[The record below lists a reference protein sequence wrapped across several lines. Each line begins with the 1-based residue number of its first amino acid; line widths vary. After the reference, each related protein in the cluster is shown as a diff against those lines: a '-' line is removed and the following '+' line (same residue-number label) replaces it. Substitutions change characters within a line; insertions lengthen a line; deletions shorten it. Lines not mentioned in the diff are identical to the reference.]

1 MKTTPRF
8 WLATLLAILPLSAI
22 AEWSEISSFDDGMRV
37 FVNTG
42 TVERIDEIAVVSHLV
57 RWGEPQKSDEDAV
70 YLSTIVRTRYDCANK
85 LERYLGSVSYAGPMG
100 NGDVV
105 VSDETKPTSGDGRS
119 PTVRWKKALV
129 GGLPE
134 RVAATAQGNRT
145 NAVRINSPVKG
156 YRMHTSRIFR
166 HPGVGR
172 DPVGAPKAW
181 IPGFRRNDEQ
191 VMCMR

>member
-8 WLATLLAILPLSAI
+8 WLATLFAMLPLTAF
-22 AEWSEISSFDDGMRV
+22 ADWNEISSFDDGMRV

-57 RWGEPQKSDEDAV
+57 RWGEPQKSDEEAV

-105 VSDETKPTSGDGRS
+105 ISDENEADKWYTISDGS
-119 PTVRWKKALV
+119 MEEKLWS
-129 GGLPE
+129 
-134 RVAATAQGNRT
+134 VACQ
-145 NAVRINSPVKG
+145 S
-156 YRMHTSRIFR
+156 
-166 HPGVGR
+166 
-172 DPVGAPKAW
+172 
-181 IPGFRRNDEQ
+181 E
-191 VMCMR
+191 

>member
-8 WLATLLAILPLSAI
+8 WLATLFAMLPLTAF
-22 AEWSEISSFDDGMRV
+22 ADWNEISSFDDGMRV

-57 RWGEPQKSDEDAV
+57 RWGEPQKSDEEAV

-105 VSDETKPTSGDGRS
+105 ISDENEADKWYTISDGS
-119 PTVRWKKALV
+119 MEEKLWH
-129 GGLPE
+129 
-134 RVAATAQGNRT
+134 TA
-145 NAVRINSPVKG
+145 
-156 YRMHTSRIFR
+156 
-166 HPGVGR
+166 R
-172 DPVGAPKAW
+172 DNKMP
-181 IPGFRRNDEQ
+181 
-191 VMCMR
+191 

>member
-8 WLATLLAILPLSAI
+8 WLATLFAMLPLI
-22 AEWSEISSFDDGMRV
+22 AFADWNEISSFDDGMRV

-57 RWGEPQKSDEDAV
+57 RWGEPQKSEEETV

-105 VSDETKPTSGDGRS
+105 ISDENEADKWYTISDGS
-119 PTVRWKKALV
+119 MEEKLWS
-129 GGLPE
+129 
-134 RVAATAQGNRT
+134 VACQ
-145 NAVRINSPVKG
+145 S
-156 YRMHTSRIFR
+156 
-166 HPGVGR
+166 
-172 DPVGAPKAW
+172 
-181 IPGFRRNDEQ
+181 E
-191 VMCMR
+191 

>member
-8 WLATLLAILPLSAI
+8 WLATLFAILPLTAF
-22 AEWSEISSFDDGMRV
+22 ADWNEISRFDDGMRV

-105 VSDETKPTSGDGRS
+105 VSDENEADKWYTISDGS
-119 PTVRWKKALV
+119 MEEKLWSIACQS
-129 GGLPE
+129 E
-134 RVAATAQGNRT
+134 
-145 NAVRINSPVKG
+145 
-156 YRMHTSRIFR
+156 
-166 HPGVGR
+166 
-172 DPVGAPKAW
+172 
-181 IPGFRRNDEQ
+181 
-191 VMCMR
+191 

>member
-8 WLATLLAILPLSAI
+8 WLATLFAMLPLTAF
-22 AEWSEISSFDDGMRV
+22 ADWNEISSFGDGMRV

-57 RWGEPQKSDEDAV
+57 RWGEPQKSDEEAV

-105 VSDETKPTSGDGRS
+105 ISDENEADKWYTISDGS
-119 PTVRWKKALV
+119 MEEKLWS
-129 GGLPE
+129 
-134 RVAATAQGNRT
+134 VACQ
-145 NAVRINSPVKG
+145 S
-156 YRMHTSRIFR
+156 
-166 HPGVGR
+166 
-172 DPVGAPKAW
+172 
-181 IPGFRRNDEQ
+181 E
-191 VMCMR
+191 

>member
-8 WLATLLAILPLSAI
+8 WLATLFAILPLTAF
-22 AEWSEISSFDDGMRV
+22 ADWNEISSFDDGMRV

-57 RWGEPQKSDEDAV
+57 RWGEPQKSDEEAV

-105 VSDETKPTSGDGRS
+105 ISDENEADKWYTISDGS
-119 PTVRWKKALV
+119 MEEKLWS
-129 GGLPE
+129 
-134 RVAATAQGNRT
+134 VACQ
-145 NAVRINSPVKG
+145 S
-156 YRMHTSRIFR
+156 
-166 HPGVGR
+166 
-172 DPVGAPKAW
+172 
-181 IPGFRRNDEQ
+181 E
-191 VMCMR
+191 